1 MNSNLNQINNPEEIN
16 KNVITTEDNSSGS
29 ALQNKVTA
37 ANTDDAN
44 VLLDNGLSATV
55 GSIAAQLARTHPI
68 TDSRFVIDLDN
79 DNPVQPV

>member
-1 MNSNLNQINNPEEIN
+1 MRNRMNSNLNQINNPEEIN

-44 VLLDNGLSATV
+44 VLLDNGMSATA
-55 GSIAAQLARTHPI
+55 GSIAA
-68 TDSRFVIDLDN
+68 
-79 DNPVQPV
+79 